1 MWMLKD
7 NARLLVLL
15 TLSLLLLFFAVLW
28 RCSTADAAEIA
39 RPAAQEQTVQVPLSK
54 LKELQSLMNS
64 QEQKIN
70 LLEQQLNA
78 PTSEL
83 QKQEKLISELQS
95 SLKEAKSSLDK
106 SELIISEQNKSL
118 TSLSEKLKQDAR
130 REQRIKRQRL
140 LWQIVA
146 GGVTVALV
154 RKAA

>member
-15 TLSLLLLFFAVLW
+15 TLSLLLLSFAVLW
-28 RCSTADAAEIA
+28 RCSTADAAEMA
-39 RPAAQEQTVQVPLSK
+39 QPAAQEQKVQVPLSK

-70 LLEQQLNA
+70 LLEQQLQE

-83 QKQEKLISELQS
+83 KEQEKLISELRS
-95 SLKEAKSSLDK
+95 DLMKAKSSLDK
-106 SELIISEQNKSL
+106 SELIISEQNLSL
-118 TSLSEKLKQDAR
+118 TSLSETLKENQR
-130 REQRIKRQRL
+130 REKRIKRQRL

-146 GGVTVALV
+146 GGMTVVLV
-154 RKAA
+154 KKTV